1 MNGFW
6 PFVVGLKVRVYTEVG
21 KTYQGKF
28 ALDVALQTLP
38 FYAKYVINHP
48 STEMLLSYVAN
59 TLPSICPE

>member
-38 FYAKYVINHP
+38 FYAKYVFNHP
-48 STEMLLSYVAN
+48 STEM
-59 TLPSICPE
+59 